1 LLCFG
6 VLGVYYVLIVLLFY
20 FCSFLAD
27 RDAETNWTSYPVT
40 VPALMN
46 VVLLQVFDPIYSTLA
61 DQLTQQENHVSFSEF
76 EGNYISKLFMFK
88 FLSICGPILMINY
101 INSLAGLTCVQDDCY
116 KHARLHFA
124 TVFLTLFAYNIWEI
138 LEPRIKA
145 LFSKKKSFDPLK
157 ENQEIRVNENS
168 KDYL

>member
-1 LLCFG
+1 MFGLKSEDANSQERPGFKGFYRRSLINDNLNTVHFENYKRFFKQLYSILLCFG

-27 RDAETNWTSYPVT
+27 RDAETNWSSYPVT

-101 INSLAGLTCVQDDCY
+101 INSLAGLTCV
-116 KHARLHFA
+116 
-124 TVFLTLFAYNIWEI
+124 
-138 LEPRIKA
+138 
-145 LFSKKKSFDPLK
+145 
-157 ENQEIRVNENS
+157 
-168 KDYL
+168 